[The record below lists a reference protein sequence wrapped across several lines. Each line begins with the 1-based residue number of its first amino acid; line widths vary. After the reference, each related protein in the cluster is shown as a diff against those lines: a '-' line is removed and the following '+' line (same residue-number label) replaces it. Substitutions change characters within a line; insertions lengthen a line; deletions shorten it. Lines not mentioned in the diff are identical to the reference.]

1 MATTASNGTD
11 SLNFGNSIM
20 NEQAIKLGGTR
31 HKKAKLGK
39 TIGKGGFYLLCFISI
54 LSVSLSAYLFI
65 IDGKNLAALFA
76 AAAIL
81 SFMLAAWWK
90 RDLSVLK
97 PNKKSLTDRL
107 SFDALSNLP
116 TTLVDNKQLFSSLK
130 NNWQTDFM
138 VGHLGLSSEAVLQVL
153 DTSPQALG
161 AVWESAAQIADQSQS
176 DSIEVGFII
185 AAMLMQSNDA
195 KQLIT
200 KSGNKAEDIQD
211 IVNWL
216 ARSLGAKKNDKKYY
230 GGIGRD
236 WANGWTP
243 LLNKLGQNISLGI
256 EKYGANYGWLTNSDG
271 VKAVE
276 AAFDNN
282 AKAVALIGPD
292 GIGKSSSVKA
302 LAQKLI
308 EGKST
313 PNLAYHQIVGLNAM
327 DITSNAK
334 EPGELEA
341 LIVSLINEASK
352 AGHIILFIDDAQTF
366 FSDQPGA
373 IDASQILL
381 KIIES
386 GAVPIIL
393 AMSDS
398 DFQRLRTKSQNL
410 ANLITPVKLQELDQA
425 SVMRI
430 LEDIALGTEINKKM
444 LITFSAIRAIYQL
457 SDRFDQD
464 MAYPGKAIKLLEESV
479 PHVQNSMMT
488 KETIEQTIEQI
499 SGVKVSKAAPEESG
513 ALLNMED
520 AIHKR
525 MINQSHAVSVVSNAL
540 RRARA
545 GVSNP
550 KKPMGS
556 FLFLGPTG
564 VGKTELAKSI
574 AAIYFGDESAM
585 IRLDMSEYQQPEDV
599 KRLLATG
606 ENESSSLLLNIRKKP
621 YTVVLLD
628 EIEKAHPNILNLLLQ
643 LLDEG
648 QLTDESGKA
657 ASFKDSVIITT
668 SNAGAQEI
676 RERIE
681 KGENIEDFANQFTD
695 NLINAGSF
703 KPELLNRFD
712 EIVLFR
718 PLKPD
723 ELKQVVI
730 LMLEEVNKTL
740 ADKNIKLSL
749 TDAAID
755 KIVAE
760 GNDPRLGARP
770 MRRALQRA
778 VENSVAQKI
787 LSGAIKEGDSVTLDA
802 SDLASE

>member
-1 MATTASNGTD
+1 
-11 SLNFGNSIM
+11 M
-20 NEQAIKLGGTR
+20 NEQTIKLGSVR
-31 HKKAKLGK
+31 HKKARLGK
-39 TIGKGGFYLLCFISI
+39 KIGKGGFYLLVLITI
-54 LSVSLSAYLFI
+54 LCGALSTYILLI
-65 IDGKNLAALFA
+65 GGKNFAALLLA
-76 AAAIL
+76 PALL

-90 RDLSVLK
+90 RDLSVLA
-97 PNKKSLTDRL
+97 PSKKSITDRL
-107 SFDALSNLP
+107 SYDVLSNLP
-116 TTLVDNKQLFSSLK
+116 ISVKDNKQLFQALS
-130 NNWQTDFM
+130 NDWQSNFM
-138 VGHLGLSSEAVLQVL
+138 LGHLTITDEAVLSAI
-153 DTSPQALG
+153 DDSPEAFTKTWLT
-161 AVWESAAQIADQSQS
+161 ASQIADQNQS
-176 DSIEVGFII
+176 DAIEVGFII
-185 AAMLMQSNDA
+185 ASILMQSSA
-195 KQLIT
+195 VKEMVV
-200 KSGNKAEDIQD
+200 KSGNKAEDIKD
-211 IVNWL
+211 IANWL
-216 ARSLGAKKNDKKYY
+216 ARSLEAKKNDKKYY

-243 LLNKLGQNISLGI
+243 LLNRLGQNISLSI
-256 EKYGANYGWLTNSDG
+256 EKYGANYGWLTDSEG

-313 PNLAYHQIVGLNAM
+313 PNLAYHQIVGISAM
-327 DITSNAK
+327 DITSNAQQ
-334 EPGELEA
+334 PGQLEA
-341 LIVSLINEASK
+341 LIVNLINEASK
-352 AGHIILFIDDAQTF
+352 AGHIMLFIDDAQTF

-381 KIIES
+381 KVIES
-386 GAVPIIL
+386 GQVPIIL

-410 ANLITPVKLQELDQA
+410 SNLITPVKLQELDQA
-425 SVMRI
+425 GVMRV
-430 LEDIALGTEINKKM
+430 LEDIALGTEINKKI

-457 SDRFDQD
+457 SDRFNQD
-464 MAYPGKAIKLLEESV
+464 MSNPGKAIKLLGESV
-479 PHVQNSMMT
+479 PHVQNSVMT
-488 KETIEQTIEQI
+488 RETIEKTIEQI
-499 SGVKVSKAAPEESG
+499 SGVKVSKAAPEESS
-513 ALLNMED
+513 ALLKMEE

-540 RRARA
+540 RRSRA

-550 KKPMGS
+550 SKPIGS

-585 IRLDMSEYQQPEDV
+585 IRLDMSEYQQPDDV

-657 ASFKDSVIITT
+657 ASFKDSIIITT

-718 PLKPD
+718 PLNPE
-723 ELKQVVI
+723 ELKQVVG

-740 ADKNIKLSL
+740 ADKNIKISL
-749 TDAAID
+749 TDEAIN

-787 LSGAIKEGDSVTLDA
+787 LSGAIKEGDSVTLDVA
-802 SDLASE
+802 DLSSE

>member
-1 MATTASNGTD
+1 
-11 SLNFGNSIM
+11 M
-20 NEQAIKLGGTR
+20 NEQAINLGNAR
-31 HKKAKLGK
+31 HKKARLGK
-39 TIGKGGFYLLCFISI
+39 KIGKGGFYLLI
-54 LSVSLSAYLFI
+54 LITILCGSLATYILFI
-65 IDGKNLAALFA
+65 GGKNFAALMSA
-76 AAAIL
+76 PAIIG
-81 SFMLAAWWK
+81 FMLASWWK
-90 RDLSVLK
+90 RDLSVLE
-97 PNKKSLTDRL
+97 PHNKSITDRL
-107 SFDALSNLP
+107 SYDVLSNLP
-116 TTLVDNKQLFSSLK
+116 ISINDNKQLFQALS
-130 NNWQTDFM
+130 NNWQSDFIL
-138 VGHLGLSSEAVLQVL
+138 GHLTISDEAVLPAL
-153 DTSPQALG
+153 DNSPEAL
-161 AVWESAAQIADQSQS
+161 AKTWTVASQIADQNHSE
-176 DSIEVGFII
+176 SIEVGFII
-185 AAMLMQSNDA
+185 ASLLMQSSA
-195 KQLIT
+195 VKEIIIQ
-200 KSGNKAEDIQD
+200 SGNKAEDIQD

-216 ARSLGAKKNDKKYY
+216 ARSLDAKENNKKYY

-243 LLNKLGQNISLGI
+243 LLNKLGQNISLSI
-256 EKYGANYGWLTNSDG
+256 EKYGANYGWLTDSEG

-276 AAFDNN
+276 SAFDNN

-313 PNLAYHQIVGLNAM
+313 PNLAYHQIIGISAM
-327 DITSNAK
+327 DITSNAQQ
-334 EPGELEA
+334 PGQLEA
-341 LIVSLINEASK
+341 LIVNLINEASK

-381 KIIES
+381 KVIES
-386 GAVPIIL
+386 GQVPIIL

-410 ANLITPVKLQELDQA
+410 SNLITPVKLQELDQVG
-425 SVMRI
+425 VMRV
-430 LEDIALGTEINKKM
+430 LEDIALGTEINKKI

-479 PHVQNSMMT
+479 PHAQNSMMT

-499 SGVKVSKAAPEESG
+499 SGVKVSKVAPEESG

-550 KKPMGS
+550 NKPMGS

-585 IRLDMSEYQQPEDV
+585 IRLDMSEYQQPDDV

-648 QLTDESGKA
+648 RLTDESGKA
-657 ASFKDSVIITT
+657 ASFKDSIIITT

-718 PLKPD
+718 PLNPD
-723 ELKQVVI
+723 ELKQVVG

-740 ADKNIKLSL
+740 SNKNIKISL
-749 TDAAID
+749 TDAAITQ
-755 KIVAE
+755 IVKE

-787 LSGAIKEGDSVTLDA
+787 LSGAIKEGDSVTLDV